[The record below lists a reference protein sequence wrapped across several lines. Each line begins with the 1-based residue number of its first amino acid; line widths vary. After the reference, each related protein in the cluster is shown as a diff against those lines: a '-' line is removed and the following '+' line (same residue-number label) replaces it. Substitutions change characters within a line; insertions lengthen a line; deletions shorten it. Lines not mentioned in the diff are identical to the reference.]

1 MPGITATSDAGAG
14 ADAYENGWAYEGDAG
29 DDGIGLFTV
38 PENAPDTLY
47 YQSETLAGMGAQLNI
62 IDVPSPSVTI
72 AGRLTNSGQ
81 VELPGSI
88 LTLQNGADLTG
99 GSLNMGEGK
108 LVMEGSLTKT
118 GGTVTTN
125 EATLKIND
133 NISITS
139 NDELIFQDLDLENS
153 TLTLGSAT
161 SELTVSNTVTLGNAT
176 DGINAGGADLT
187 LSGGLTLTDGDVE
200 ANGGTISLGNT
211 STIATDGM
219 LDVSN
224 STLKLNAGLSV
235 TGNLK
240 TDNTYDLI
248 LFSESFQYV
257 PIKKS
262 LEKCY
267 QLLNPNGYILIC
279 DFFQKDPSHFTELR
293 GGHSFPKFQDAIQ
306 SSQFKEITNIDVTEQ
321 TAPTIQILDDF
332 LTQFGGPLKSMTNF
346 YLENQYPKFSKLL
359 KWKYRKRIKKLNRIY
374 FSGQLTVQ
382 EYMEQKTY
390 RFMLYQKQ

>member
-1 MPGITATSDAGAG
+1 MKKKTLDSK
-14 ADAYENGWAYEGDAG
+14 E
-29 DDGIGLFTV
+29 IGLEVGLLIGRFFLKSDDLHYGYWEPDLPV
-38 PENAPDTLY
+38 DLLHCAEAQKAYSDLLLKQIPEDIKSIL
-47 YQSETLAGMGAQLNI
+47 
-62 IDVPSPSVTI
+62 DVGSGSGNTAEKLINRGHLVECVSPSLFLSEEI
-72 AGRLTNSGQ
+72 
-81 VELPGSI
+81 
-88 LTLQNGADLTG
+88 
-99 GSLNMGEGK
+99 K
-108 LVMEGSLTKT
+108 K
-118 GGTVTTN
+118 
-125 EATLKIND
+125 K
-133 NISITS
+133 
-139 NDELIFQDLDLENS
+139 
-153 TLTLGSAT
+153 LGSKIIIYK
-161 SELTVSNTVTLGNAT
+161 TLF
-176 DGINAGGADLT
+176 
-187 LSGGLTLTDGDVE
+187 E
-200 ANGGTISLGNT
+200 
-211 STIATDGM
+211 
-219 LDVSN
+219 
-224 STLKLNAGLSV
+224 
-235 TGNLK
+235 NLK